1 MKLKQKLAKDGH
13 RVSDKNA
20 FNKGDQTLARKHYQK
35 EWKAIENEF
44 KRIAYNGYFKNHDII
59 FMKNNTSGT
68 KEKRR
73 LSKDGGTIEH
83 VGRVKLN
90 DIELDQITSGTIKP
104 RVKM

>member
-1 MKLKQKLAKDGH
+1 
-13 RVSDKNA
+13 
-20 FNKGDQTLARKHYQK
+20 
-35 EWKAIENEF
+35 
-44 KRIAYNGYFKNHDII
+44 
-59 FMKNNTSGT
+59 MKNNTSGT